1 MGYRVQL
8 KKVRIRNFRSIVD
21 ETIHFDDFNIFVGL
35 NDCGKSN
42 VLKALNLFFNGETE
56 NGHPLDFLRDY
67 CQHGKTGKGKAK
79 QIVIEVDLLVPDR
92 FKESG
97 IKTWKKV
104 WRDNELLYDN
114 LNEIFKDYSKC
125 VTLFRRIKFEYIP
138 AVKSEEFFQDLLLKL
153 YNSMIYFCRW

>member
-1 MGYRVQL
+1 M
-8 KKVRIRNFRSIVD
+8 
-21 ETIHFDDFNIFVGL
+21 
-35 NDCGKSN
+35 
-42 VLKALNLFFNGETE
+42 FFNGETE

-79 QIVIEVDLLVPDR
+79 QIVIEVDLLVPDH

-104 WRDNELLYDN
+104 WRENELFYDN

-125 VTLFRRIKFEYIP
+125 VTLFRRIRFEYIP
-138 AVKSEEFFQDLLLKL
+138 AVKSEEFFQDLLLNFF
-153 YNSMIYFCRW
+153 NSFE